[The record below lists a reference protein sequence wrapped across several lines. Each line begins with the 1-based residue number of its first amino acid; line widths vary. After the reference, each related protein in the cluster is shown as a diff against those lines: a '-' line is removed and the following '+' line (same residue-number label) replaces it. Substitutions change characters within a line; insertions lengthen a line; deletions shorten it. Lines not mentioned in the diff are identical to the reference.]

1 MFRTLAATAA
11 LALLTACGDGQP
23 FEFGN
28 TDNGGTPTPGPTPSA
43 SNITPLVV
51 AQNLYAIAYNPD
63 GDSGAGTLR
72 VDIRSLDASI
82 LNASYLRVPGRDIP
96 GYRAFEYQ
104 ENPNS
109 RKFLAFVREAPNG
122 TVTAAAVADGGQF
135 NRYFG
140 GGFMSR
146 SGTYSEPTI
155 TAQPNSGIVRY
166 AGTYAG
172 VITVDTSG
180 NVDYAPD
187 AAPPSGNY
195 PHQPSAV
202 TGEVLI
208 VADFQQNRVNGGII
222 NREIESEDG
231 TTVLPDSFDLVDI
244 ALIDTEIP
252 ANGQF
257 VGIVEARGGVSSGQE
272 IGDYAGVFGGI
283 GATDLAGV
291 ILINPYPSN
300 RDIWEHGIFVIQTC
314 TTNCPA
320 PNP

>member
-1 MFRTLAATAA
+1 MLRILAATAA

-23 FEFGN
+23 FDFGA
-28 TDNGGTPTPGPTPSA
+28 TDGGGGTPTPGPTPSED
-43 SNITPLVV
+43 NITPLVV
-51 AQNLYAIAYNPD
+51 AQNLFAITYNPD
-63 GDSGAGTLR
+63 GAGGAGTLK
-72 VDIRSLDASI
+72 VDLRSLDATI
-82 LNASYLRVPGRDIP
+82 LNADYVRDASRDIP

-122 TVTAAAVADGGQF
+122 TVAAAAVADGGQF

-140 GGFMSR
+140 GGFLSR
-146 SGTYSEPTI
+146 SGAYSE
-155 TAQPNSGIVRY
+155 AQNNGIVRY
-166 AGTYAG
+166 AGSYAG

-180 NVDYAPD
+180 NVDYAPG
-187 AAPPSGNY
+187 AEPPSGNY

-202 TGEVLI
+202 TGDVLI

-231 TTVLPDSFDLVDI
+231 TTVLPDAFDLVDI

-252 ANGQF
+252 TNGQV

-272 IGDYAGVFGGI
+272 IGDYAAVFGGV

-291 ILINPYPSN
+291 ILINPYPDN